1 MCQPHTCH
9 SEATGQWSGQEWSL
23 AGSHDDYVQK
33 ADLPSFLHIC
43 KTDTVGI
50 PAYSLEC
57 VQHTDRNWYLAQWP
71 QLQNILIEVK
81 LIIKELVIKSW
92 GTGILRAVGLNFDA
106 TVDIYHCPCAAH
118 HKHVPSI
125 PPGCQVNNPGL
136 LCARDNVALF
146 SQ

>member
-1 MCQPHTCH
+1 MMIMYKRLTCLPF
-9 SEATGQWSGQEWSL
+9 STSVKQTQWEYL
-23 AGSHDDYVQK
+23 
-33 ADLPSFLHIC
+33 
-43 KTDTVGI
+43 
-50 PAYSLEC
+50 
-57 VQHTDRNWYLAQWP
+57 QHTDRNWYLAQWP

-92 GTGILRAVGLNFDA
+92 GTGILRAVGLTFDA